1 MSTLAALLHA
11 AGTTAAPNLPVPK
24 PVAPPGVD
32 QPVGMIFNFAL
43 WAVYA
48 AAVIGF
54 LVGEFRLAINAR
66 QHGDSTEGARSIVM
80 ALIGAGLAAG
90 GYALISALM
99 P

>member
-1 MSTLAALLHA
+1 MTVLALLQSA
-11 AGTTAAPNLPVPK
+11 STNPPNLPVPK
-24 PVAPPGVD
+24 PVAPPGVG

-48 AAVIGF
+48 AAVVGF
-54 LVGEFRLAINAR
+54 LVGAFRLALNAR
-66 QHGDSTEGARSIVM
+66 QHGDSSEGARSIAM

>member
-1 MSTLAALLHA
+1 MTVLTLLHA
-11 AGTTAAPNLPVPK
+11 ATAGGTTLPVPK
-24 PVAPPGVD
+24 PVAPPGVGE
-32 QPVGMIFNFAL
+32 PVGMIFNFAL

-54 LVGEFRLAINAR
+54 LVGAFRLALNAR
-66 QHGDSTEGARSIVM
+66 QHGDSSEGARSIVM